1 MNDILEFVKDKN
13 GKARPTH
20 IMYRA
25 NLSNDMLNE
34 YIKELL
40 VKEFI
45 NEIKDKNEKR
55 TYELTDKGF
64 KFLTEYNHMK
74 TFLESYDLN

>member
-55 TYELTDKGF
+55 TYRLTDKGF
-64 KFLTEYNHMK
+64 KFLTEYKHMK
-74 TFLESYDLN
+74 VFLESYDLN